1 MRSEN
6 QTRIIQGDSM
16 DENNRNIRVVKTG
29 GRKVT
34 KTTTEYDWSRLE
46 KRTLKEHKDVPE
58 RSVRREPTQL
68 ERKIRYQ
75 KKQKQQRLKIQ
86 RRRALLGFVLAVIL
100 VSVLL
105 FMTPIFNIRSVSVEG
120 NVLVTV
126 PRKAKTACRSKSFPQ
141 RQTKNKEY
149 VKNNT
154 IYRYR

>member
-86 RRRALLGFVLAVIL
+86 RRRALLGFGGDSCKRAL
-100 VSVLL
+100 
-105 FMTPIFNIRSVSVEG
+105 
-120 NVLVTV
+120 
-126 PRKAKTACRSKSFPQ
+126 
-141 RQTKNKEY
+141 
-149 VKNNT
+149 
-154 IYRYR
+154 IYDTDI